1 MINKQKAEIKKS
13 LDRKIREEN
22 KSKVKQKAKPLEE
35 YTNVELNTVSK
46 WKQDR
51 KASLG
56 LEFKEF
62 KPKWS
67 KSRKSNKSK
76 ADKSP
81 I

>member
-46 WKQDR
+46 
-51 KASLG
+51 
-56 LEFKEF
+56 
-62 KPKWS
+62 
-67 KSRKSNKSK
+67 
-76 ADKSP
+76 
-81 I
+81 